1 MRDVCSP
8 ARPLQSFLRGLL
20 NETHVVYN
28 RVGFRSCCL
37 RGGLWRVFN
46 VNINGNIGAGS
57 TADCST
63 VTSTVGPTTT
73 VMRIDFDTVNP
84 SRL

>member
-1 MRDVCSP
+1 M
-8 ARPLQSFLRGLL
+8 RGLL
-20 NETHVVYN
+20 NETHVVCN

-37 RGGLWRVFN
+37 RSGLWRVLN
-46 VNINGNIGAGS
+46 VNIHGNIGAGS
-57 TADCST
+57 TAHCST